1 MTPPAHA
8 RTVHAVPVDTETPA
22 PGAIPATGGAAERAP
37 ADLVAWNRGLNETH
51 AMAAMRARAGV
62 VVNAIEA
69 RRRRLMVDAVL
80 RSAPQHVLD
89 VGCEDGWIAEG
100 YVGAVE
106 HLVLSDIDAHVL
118 ERSPL
123 AGRPNVDTVAADATA
138 PSALLETLGPAWGD
152 VIVLSAL
159 LEHVPDPRAVLRGLA
174 PLLAPGGRFV
184 IYLPADRPIGFLKHV
199 LRHTRLGGLV
209 RGLSLEPAPG
219 HLHVFGRRDVV
230 ALTRRFGVLERVT
243 FDPVCLGWIVSV
255 RRR

>member
-1 MTPPAHA
+1 VTPPTHA
-8 RTVHAVPVDTETPA
+8 RAVHAVPVDTEA
-22 PGAIPATGGAAERAP
+22 PATGSAPEAGSAAP
-37 ADLVAWNRGLNETH
+37 DLAAWNRSLNQTH

-80 RSAPQHVLD
+80 RDAPKRVID

-100 YVGAVE
+100 YAERVQ
-106 HLVLSDIDAHVL
+106 HLVLSDIDANVL
-118 ERSPL
+118 EQSPL
-123 AGRPNVDTVAADATA
+123 ATRPHVDTIAADATA
-138 PSALLETLGPAWGD
+138 PHALVEALGAAWAD

-159 LEHVPDPRAVLRGLA
+159 LEHVPEPRAVLRGLH

-184 IYLPADRPIGFLKHV
+184 IYLPADRPIGFFKDV

-243 FDPVCLGWIVSV
+243 FDPICLGWIVSV